1 MKSAGI
7 VTLLLAA
14 STHHLPTVC
23 GLTTLPPS
31 RGVSS
36 SVRPSSPMQSR
47 RLALASLST
56 AALALLTPTSS
67 ALAEDGGAKQ
77 RRKLQRYPSIRFIS
91 ALGDPTASS
100 GDSGAESW
108 GLWRDDP
115 GPRGVYLRDYDRRIG
130 SNDDLAAPAGWKFDP
145 SDWWVEEHG
154 LIMSTPEPLPRKS
167 LDRETRAIVPEKKYV
182 VTGDREVTTVLTVRE
197 NGSWELERGTLY
209 DVTHLPCRSAAY
221 RGEGCAPKNANL
233 RDFPVKPGAAMPA
246 IDGCE
251 KQDYAVLFV
260 LGEVV

>member
-1 MKSAGI
+1 MPTMKSAGI

-167 LDRETRAIVPEKKYV
+167 LDRETRAIVPEKKV
-182 VTGDREVTTVLTVRE
+182 RRDGGQGGDHRVD
-197 NGSWELERGTLY
+197 GAGKWELG
-209 DVTHLPCRSAAY
+209 V
-221 RGEGCAPKNANL
+221 GEGNAVR
-233 RDFPVKPGAAMPA
+233 RDAFAVSERRVSGGGMRAEE
-246 IDGCE
+246 CE
-251 KQDYAVLFV
+251 FERLSRETRGGNAGD
-260 LGEVV
+260 